1 MRVRL
6 MRTAPLAAVGGMA
19 LMLMGCSLPN
29 FGAGPPP
36 DLYVL
41 SPKSTFPD
49 ELPTVN
55 WQLVVEEPSTAKGID
70 TDRIAIAPSALEVKY
85 FGGSRWADRAPR
97 MVQQLLIQS
106 FENTKKIV
114 SVGRQSIG
122 LRSDFVLKTEL
133 REFQA
138 EKTPEGGTTVRVRV
152 NVKLVRPALGQIV
165 ASESFESVK
174 PAASEGVPDIVQSF
188 DDAVGA
194 VLKRAVAWT
203 LQAGEENMKKHPKDW
218 N

>member
-1 MRVRL
+1 MRVGNVL
-6 MRTAPLAAVGGMA
+6 MRAGFGLALA
-19 LMLMGCSLPN
+19 LGLAGCSLPN
-29 FGAGPPP
+29 LGSGPPP

-49 ELPTVN
+49 DLPTVS

-97 MVQQLLIQS
+97 MLQQLLIQS

-138 EKTPEGGTTVRVRV
+138 EKTADGKTIVRVRV
-152 NVKLVRPALGQIV
+152 NLKLVRPSLGQIV
-165 ASESFESVK
+165 ASESFESTSR
-174 PAASEGVPDIVQSF
+174 PS
-188 DDAVGA
+188 AV
-194 VLKRAVAWT
+194 VL
-203 LQAGEENMKKHPKDW
+203 P
-218 N
+218 

>member
-1 MRVRL
+1 MRGLRVL
-6 MRTAPLAAVGGMA
+6 SIAALTAAGLTA
-19 LMLMGCSLPN
+19 CSLPDL
-29 FGAGPPP
+29 GSGPPP

-41 SPKSTFPD
+41 SPKSTFPE
-49 ELPTVN
+49 ELPSVD

-85 FGGSRWADRAPR
+85 LAGSRWADRAPR
-97 MVQQLLIQS
+97 MLQQLLIQS

-122 LRSDFVLKTEL
+122 LRSDFVLKVEL

-138 EKTPEGGTTVRVRV
+138 EKTPEGGTVVRVRL
-152 NVKLVRPALGQIV
+152 NLKLVRVALGQIV
-165 ASESFESVK
+165 ASQSFESVK
-174 PAASEGVPDIVQSF
+174 PANSESVPDIVQAF
-188 DDAVGA
+188 DDSVGA

-203 LQAGEENMKKHPKDW
+203 LKAGEDSKDKKPRDW
-218 N
+218 K

>member
-1 MRVRL
+1 MGARFSL
-6 MRTAPLAAVGGMA
+6 IAIAGALALSGCA
-19 LMLMGCSLPN
+19 LPDLGS
-29 FGAGPPP
+29 GPPP

-41 SPKSTFPD
+41 SPKSTFSEDIPSV
-49 ELPTVN
+49 T

-70 TDRIAIAPSALEVKY
+70 TDRIAIAPTALEVKY
-85 FGGSRWADRAPR
+85 FGGARWADRAPR

-122 LRSDFVLKTEL
+122 LRSDFVLKAEL

-138 EKTPEGGTTVRVRV
+138 EKTPEGGTVVRVRV
-152 NVKLVRPALGQIV
+152 NLKLVRPSLGTIV

-174 PAASEGVPDIVQSF
+174 PANSENVPDIVQAF

-194 VLKRAVAWT
+194 VLKRAVTWT
-203 LQAGEENMKKHPKDW
+203 LKSGEENMKKSPKGW

>member
-1 MRVRL
+1 MGGRFASV
-6 MRTAPLAAVGGMA
+6 AAVCAIA
-19 LMLMGCSLPN
+19 LAGCALPDL
-29 FGAGPPP
+29 GSGPPP

-41 SPKSTFPD
+41 SPKSTFADDIPHV
-49 ELPTVN
+49 T
-55 WQLVVEEPSTAKGID
+55 WQLVVEEPSTARGID
-70 TDRIAIAPSALEVKY
+70 TDRIAIAPSPLEVKY

-138 EKTPEGGTTVRVRV
+138 EKTPEGGTVVRVRV
-152 NVKLVRPALGQIV
+152 NLKLVRPSLGTIV
-165 ASESFESVK
+165 ASESFESIK
-174 PAASEGVPDIVQSF
+174 PANSENVPDIVQSF

-203 LQAGEENMKKHPKDW
+203 LTSGQENMKKSPKGWD
-218 N
+218 

>member
-1 MRVRL
+1 MRATIRL
-6 MRTAPLAAVGGMA
+6 SSLAALSAAAIVLGA
-19 LMLMGCSLPN
+19 CSLDL
-29 FGAGPPP
+29 GSGPPP

-41 SPKSTFPD
+41 SPKSTFAEDIPQV
-49 ELPTVN
+49 T

-70 TDRIAIAPSALEVKY
+70 TDRIAIAPQPLEVKY

-97 MVQQLLIQS
+97 MIQQLLIQS

-122 LRSDFVLKTEL
+122 LRSDFVLKAEL

-138 EKTPEGGTTVRVRV
+138 EKTAEGGTVVRVRM
-152 NVKLVRPALGQIV
+152 NFKLVRPALGQIV
-165 ASESFESVK
+165 ASQSFESVK
-174 PAASEGVPDIVQSF
+174 PANSENVPDIVQAF

-194 VLKRAVAWT
+194 VLKRSVSWT
-203 LQAGEENMKKHPKDW
+203 IKAGEDNMKLKPKDW

>member
-1 MRVRL
+1 MRVRFL
-6 MRTAPLAAVGGMA
+6 SLAAA
-19 LMLMGCSLPN
+19 LALAGCALPDL
-29 FGAGPPP
+29 GSGPPP

-41 SPKSTFPD
+41 TPKSTFSDDIPA
-49 ELPTVN
+49 VA

-70 TDRIAIAPSALEVKY
+70 TDRIAIAPSPLEVKY

-97 MVQQLLIQS
+97 MMQQLLIQS

-138 EKTPEGGTTVRVRV
+138 EKTPEGGTIVRVRI
-152 NVKLVRPALGQIV
+152 NVKLVRPTLGQIV
-165 ASESFESVK
+165 ASESFEWVEA
-174 PAASEGVPDIVQSF
+174 AASESVPDIVRAF
-188 DDAVGA
+188 DDAVGK
-194 VLKRAVAWT
+194 VLKRSVTWT
-203 LQAGEENMKKHPKDW
+203 IKSGEENMKKQPKAW

>member
-1 MRVRL
+1 MRGSLRGVAIATL
-6 MRTAPLAAVGGMA
+6 SAVALA
-19 LMLMGCSLPN
+19 GCSLPDL
-29 FGAGPPP
+29 GSGPPP

-41 SPKSTFPD
+41 SPKSTFPED
-49 ELPTVN
+49 LPTVE

-85 FGGSRWADRAPR
+85 LAGSRWADRAPR

-106 FENTKKIV
+106 FENSKKIV

-122 LRSDFVLKTEL
+122 LRSDYVLKVEL

-138 EKTPEGGTTVRVRV
+138 EKTVEGGTVAHVRV
-152 NVKLVRPALGQIV
+152 NLKLVRVALGQIV
-165 ASESFESVK
+165 GSESFDILK
-174 PAASEGVPDIVQSF
+174 PANSESVPDIVQAF

-203 LQAGEENMKKHPKDW
+203 LKAGEESKDKKPRDW
-218 N
+218 K

>member
-1 MRVRL
+1 MRGRFQVL
-6 MRTAPLAAVGGMA
+6 SLAALAAVA
-19 LMLMGCSLPN
+19 LSACSLPDL
-29 FGAGPPP
+29 GSGPPP

-41 SPKSTFPD
+41 SPKSTFPED
-49 ELPTVN
+49 LPAVD

-70 TDRIAIAPSALEVKY
+70 TDRIAIAPTSLEVKY
-85 FGGSRWADRAPR
+85 LASSRWADRAPR

-122 LRSDFVLKTEL
+122 LRSDFVLKVEL

-138 EKTPEGGTTVRVRV
+138 EKTSEGGTVVRVRL
-152 NVKLVRPALGQIV
+152 NLKLVRIALGQIV
-165 ASESFESVK
+165 ASQSFESVK
-174 PAASEGVPDIVQSF
+174 PANSENVPDIVQAF

-194 VLKRAVAWT
+194 VLKRAVTWT
-203 LQAGEENMKKHPKDW
+203 LTSGEDTKTKKPREW

>member
-1 MRVRL
+1 MATRFVTVAIAGAL
-6 MRTAPLAAVGGMA
+6 TLTACA
-19 LMLMGCSLPN
+19 LPDLGS
-29 FGAGPPP
+29 GPPP

-41 SPKSTFPD
+41 SPKSTFADDIPMV
-49 ELPTVN
+49 T

-70 TDRIAIAPSALEVKY
+70 TDRIAIAPSPLEVKY

-97 MVQQLLIQS
+97 MMQQLLIQS

-138 EKTPEGGTTVRVRV
+138 EKTPEGGTIVRVRM

-174 PAASEGVPDIVQSF
+174 PAESESVPDIVQSF

-194 VLKRAVAWT
+194 VLKRSVTWT
-203 LQAGEENMKKHPKDW
+203 MKAGEENMKKQPKAW

>member
-1 MRVRL
+1 MMHAQVR
-6 MRTAPLAAVGGMA
+6 ASSLAALIAISVGACA
-19 LMLMGCSLPN
+19 LPDLGS
-29 FGAGPPP
+29 GPPP

-41 SPKSTFPD
+41 SPKSTFPP
-49 ELPTVN
+49 ELVAVD

-85 FGGSRWADRAPR
+85 FAGSRWADRAPR
-97 MVQQLLIQS
+97 MMQQLLIQS

-114 SVGRQSIG
+114 SVGRQSMG

-138 EKTPEGGTTVRVRV
+138 EKTGDGNTVVRVRL
-152 NVKLVRPALGQIV
+152 NLKLIRPAIGQIV

-174 PAASEGVPDIVQSF
+174 PAGSENVPDIVQAF
-188 DDAVGA
+188 DDAV
-194 VLKRAVAWT
+194 
-203 LQAGEENMKKHPKDW
+203 
-218 N
+218 

>member
-1 MRVRL
+1 MRARFQAL
-6 MRTAPLAAVGGMA
+6 SLAALTAVA
-19 LMLMGCSLPN
+19 LSGCSLPDL
-29 FGAGPPP
+29 GSGPPP

-41 SPKSTFPD
+41 SPKSTFPED
-49 ELPTVN
+49 LPAVD

-70 TDRIAIAPSALEVKY
+70 TDRIAIAPTALEVKY
-85 FGGSRWADRAPR
+85 LANSRWADRAPR

-122 LRSDFVLKTEL
+122 LRSDFVLKVEL

-138 EKTPEGGTTVRVRV
+138 EKTSEGGTVVRVRL
-152 NVKLVRPALGQIV
+152 NLKLVRIALGQIV
-165 ASESFESVK
+165 ASQSFESVK
-174 PAASEGVPDIVQSF
+174 PANSENVPDIVQAF

-203 LQAGEENMKKHPKDW
+203 LTSGEDTKTKKPREW

>member
-1 MRVRL
+1 MGPRFV
-6 MRTAPLAAVGGMA
+6 TVAIAGALALSACA
-19 LMLMGCSLPN
+19 LPDLGS
-29 FGAGPPP
+29 GPPP

-41 SPKSTFPD
+41 SPKSTFADDIPM
-49 ELPTVN
+49 VS

-70 TDRIAIAPSALEVKY
+70 TDRIAIAPSPLEVKY

-97 MVQQLLIQS
+97 MMQQLLIQS

-138 EKTPEGGTTVRVRV
+138 EKTPEGGTVVRVRM

-165 ASESFESVK
+165 ASESFEWVE
-174 PAASEGVPDIVQSF
+174 PASSENVRDIVHAF
-188 DDAVGA
+188 DEAVGK
-194 VLKRAVAWT
+194 VLKRSVTWT
-203 LQAGEENMKKHPKDW
+203 LKSGEENMKKQPKAW

>member
-1 MRVRL
+1 MRGRFQVL
-6 MRTAPLAAVGGMA
+6 SLAALAAVA
-19 LMLMGCSLPN
+19 LSACSLPDL
-29 FGAGPPP
+29 GSGPPP

-41 SPKSTFPD
+41 SPKSTFPED
-49 ELPTVN
+49 LPAVD

-70 TDRIAIAPSALEVKY
+70 TDRIAIAPTSLEVKY
-85 FGGSRWADRAPR
+85 LANSRWADRAPR

-122 LRSDFVLKTEL
+122 LRSDFVLKVEL

-138 EKTPEGGTTVRVRV
+138 EKTSEGGTVVRVRL
-152 NVKLVRPALGQIV
+152 NLKLVRIALGQIV
-165 ASESFESVK
+165 ASQSFESVK
-174 PAASEGVPDIVQSF
+174 PANSENVPDIVQAF

-194 VLKRAVAWT
+194 VLKRAVGWT
-203 LQAGEENMKKHPKDW
+203 LTSGEDTKTKKPREW

>member
-1 MRVRL
+1 MGVRFSIV
-6 MRTAPLAAVGGMA
+6 AIAGALALSGCA
-19 LMLMGCSLPN
+19 LPDLGS
-29 FGAGPPP
+29 GPPP

-41 SPKSTFPD
+41 SPKSTFSEDTPNV
-49 ELPTVN
+49 T

-70 TDRIAIAPSALEVKY
+70 TDRIAIAPTALEVKY

-122 LRSDFVLKTEL
+122 LRSDFVLKAEL

-138 EKTPEGGTTVRVRV
+138 EKTPEGGTIVRVRV
-152 NVKLVRPALGQIV
+152 NLKLVRPSLGAIV

-174 PAASEGVPDIVQSF
+174 PANSENVPDIVQAF

-194 VLKRAVAWT
+194 VLKRAVTWT
-203 LQAGEENMKKHPKDW
+203 LKSGEENMKKSPKGW

>member
-1 MRVRL
+1 MRVGDFVLR
-6 MRTAPLAAVGGMA
+6 AAVSVA
-19 LMLMGCSLPN
+19 LALGLMGCSLPSL
-29 FGAGPPP
+29 GSGPPP

-49 ELPTVN
+49 DLPLVT

-138 EKTPEGGTTVRVRV
+138 EKAEDGSTVVRVRV
-152 NVKLVRPALGQIV
+152 NLKLVRPSLGQIV

-174 PAASEGVPDIVQSF
+174 PAASEAVPAIVQAF
-188 DDAVGA
+188 DEAVGA
-194 VLKRAVAWT
+194 VLKRAVGWT
-203 LQAGEENMKKHPKDW
+203 LKAGEENMKKSPKDR
-218 N
+218 

>member
-1 MRVRL
+1 MGIRHTSIAAL
-6 MRTAPLAAVGGMA
+6 LAFA
-19 LMLMGCSLPN
+19 LGGCSLPSL
-29 FGAGPPP
+29 GSGPPP

-41 SPKSTFPD
+41 SPKSTFSD
-49 ELPTVN
+49 DIPTVA

-70 TDRIAIAPSALEVKY
+70 TDRIAIAPQPLEVKY
-85 FGGSRWADRAPR
+85 FGGARWADRAPR

-138 EKTPEGGTTVRVRV
+138 EKTPEGGTVVRVRV
-152 NVKLVRPALGQIV
+152 NLKLVRPVLGQII

-174 PAASEGVPDIVQSF
+174 PAASENIPDIVQAF

-203 LQAGEENMKKHPKDW
+203 LNAGQENKKSRPKDW
-218 N
+218 D